1 MTSPALHPLEA
12 LLQKRIVIIDGAMG
26 TTLQQFKLTE
36 ADFRGERFKAHP
48 KDLKGNGDIL
58 VLTRPDVIASVHRR
72 FLEAGAD
79 IIETDTFNAQTIS
92 QADYDLEP
100 IVTELNVEAARLACR
115 VRDEFVAAN
124 PGRQCFVAGSMGPT
138 NRSASISRDANDAG
152 ARSVTYVQLVEAYRQ
167 QALGLIEGG
176 CDTLL
181 VETIFDTLNA
191 KAALFAIEE
200 AFEQI
205 GRRIPVQISVTIFDS
220 GRTLNAQTLE
230 AFWISVAHARPL
242 SVGINC
248 ALGPDQMRPYVEEFS
263 RIATCYFSCYPNAGL
278 PDPLSPTGFPLLPE
292 DMGLLMRD
300 FAEQGWLNI
309 AGGCCGN
316 TPEHIRCIVEALR
329 DVPPRTLP
337 ALKSVTAYAG
347 LEPLTLRPEIPFTL
361 IGERTNVTG
370 SPKFAKLILE
380 GKFDEGLK
388 IARQQVEGGAAIID
402 VNFDEGM
409 LDGEKAMTRFLNLIA
424 AELEIARVPV
434 MVDSSKWSVI
444 EAGLRC
450 IPGKP
455 IVNSLSLKEGEAAF
469 RERAKLVRRYGAA
482 AVIMAFDEKGQAD
495 SLPRRI
501 EICTRAYNIL
511 TQEVGFPAEDI
522 IFDPNVLTVATGME
536 EHNNYAIDFIEAA
549 RWIKASLPGARVSG
563 GISNI
568 SFSFRGNNPVREA
581 MHAVFLYH
589 AIHAGLDMG
598 IVNAGMLAVY
608 AEIEPQLKEL
618 VEDVI
623 LNRRPDATERLVT
636 FADSYKK
643 VGKTEAKEEAQW
655 RQLHVEQRLSHALIK
670 GIVDFIEADTE
681 EARHNYATPLEV
693 IEGPLMKGMSV
704 VGDLFGDGK
713 MFLPQVVKSAR
724 VMKKSVAYLL
734 PFMEEE
740 KKRTGNKQAQG
751 KVLLATVKG
760 DVHDIGKNIVGVV
773 LACNNYEVIDLG
785 VMVSSEKILAAAK
798 ELGVDVIGLSGLI
811 TPSLDEMV
819 HVAKEMEREGFSLPL
834 LIGGATTSKAHT
846 AVKIAQHYGNAV
858 VHVLD
863 ASRAVGVVSALLS
876 PTQRDEF
883 TANNN
888 REHERARLAHER
900 KRPSKPLLSIGE
912 SRKRAFRTDWKTLD
926 IPTPAFTGLKVVDDL
941 PLSEIRDYIDW
952 SPFFHAWEI
961 RGRYPALLDD
971 PEIGPRC
978 RELFNDAQTL
988 LNRLID
994 KKLIHGKAVYGFFPA
1009 SSGSPDNSLSG
1020 SPQATRS
1027 HQPVSH
1033 SPDDIILYTDDTRT
1047 EILTTFHTLRQQM
1060 DKPED
1065 QPNYALSD
1073 FIAPKDSGRRDYLGA
1088 FALTTGLGVDEI
1100 TRAFEADHDDYNSI
1114 LTKALA
1120 DRLAEASAEWLHL
1133 QGRLAWGF
1141 GRDEHLTNED
1151 LIKEQYRGIRPAPGY
1166 PAQPDHTEK
1175 RLLFDLLSAEK
1186 NAHVVLTE
1194 NFAMQPASAVSG
1206 LYFAHPE
1213 AKYFGVGMIA
1223 RDQVEDYA
1231 RRKGLDLPTMEKWLA
1246 PNLSYDPDKI
1256 VPAAPQKDSS
1266 APCGCGTT
1274 HA

>member
-1 MTSPALHPLEA
+1 MSTPALHPLEA

-26 TTLQQFKLTE
+26 TTLQQYKLTE
-36 ADFRGERFKAHP
+36 ADFRGERFKDHH
-48 KDLKGNGDIL
+48 KDLKGNGDLL
-58 VLTRPDVIASVHRR
+58 VLTKPEVIAEVHRS

-92 QADYDLEP
+92 QADYDLEA
-100 IVTELNVEAARLACR
+100 IVTELNVEAAKLACK

-124 PGRQCFVAGSMGPT
+124 PGRPCFVAGSMGPT
-138 NRSASISRDANDAG
+138 NRSASISRDANDPG
-152 ARSVTYVQLVEAYRQ
+152 ARGVTYVELVAAYKQ
-167 QALGLIEGG
+167 QALGLMEGG

-191 KAALFAIEE
+191 KAALFAVEE
-200 AFEQI
+200 AFEEI

-230 AFWISVAHARPL
+230 AFWISVAHAKPL

-248 ALGPDQMRPYVEEFS
+248 ALGPDQMRPYIEEFS
-263 RIATCYFSCYPNAGL
+263 KIATCYFSCYPNAGL

-292 DMGLLMRD
+292 DMGPLMRD

-316 TPEHIRCIVEALR
+316 TPAHIKSIAASLR
-329 DVPPRTLP
+329 DVAPRKLP
-337 ALKSVTAYAG
+337 TPAPSSQYAG
-347 LEPLTLRPEIPFTL
+347 LEPLKLRPEIPFTL

-380 GKFDEGLK
+380 GKLDEG
-388 IARQQVEGGAAIID
+388 ITVARQQVEGGANIID

-409 LDGEKAMTRFLNLIA
+409 LDGEKSMTRFLNLIA
-424 AELEIARVPV
+424 AELEIAKAPI

-455 IVNSLSLKEGEAAF
+455 IVNSLSLKEGEEAF

-495 SLPRRI
+495 SYQRRI
-501 EICTRAYNIL
+501 EICQRAYNIL
-511 TQEVGFPAEDI
+511 VNEVGFPAEDI
-522 IFDPNVLTVATGME
+522 IFDPNVLTVATGIE
-536 EHNNYAIDFIEAA
+536 EHNNYAVDFIEAT
-549 RWIKASLPGARVSG
+549 RWIKANLPLARVSG

-581 MHAVFLYH
+581 MHSVFLYH
-589 AIHAGLDMG
+589 AIKAGLDMG

-608 AEIEPQLKEL
+608 EDIEPELKQY

-623 LNRRPDATERLVT
+623 LNLRPEDGTERLVT
-636 FADSYKK
+636 FAENYKK

-655 RQLHVEQRLSHALIK
+655 RNLPVEERLSHALVK
-670 GIVDFIEADTE
+670 GIVDFIDADTE
-681 EARHNYATPLEV
+681 EARQKYATPLEV
-693 IEGPLMKGMSV
+693 IEGPLMNGMSV
-704 VGDLFGDGK
+704 VGDLFGAGK

-724 VMKKSVAYLL
+724 VMKKSVAYLM

-785 VMVSSEKILAAAK
+785 VMISSEKILAAAK
-798 ELGVDVIGLSGLI
+798 ELNVDVIGLSGLI

-819 HVAKEMEREGFSLPL
+819 HVAKEMEREGFKLPL

-846 AVKIAQHYGNAV
+846 AVKIAHHYSHAT

-863 ASRAVGVVSALLS
+863 ASRAVGVVGALLS
-876 PTQRDEF
+876 DNQREEF
-883 TANNN
+883 VANNKL
-888 REHERARLAHER
+888 EHERARIAHEK
-900 KRPSKPLLSIGE
+900 KRPSKPLLSLAE
-912 SRKRAFRTDWKTLD
+912 SRKRALQTDWKTVD
-926 IPTPAFTGLKVVDDL
+926 IATPAFTGIKVIDDL
-941 PLSEIRDYIDW
+941 PLKEIREYIDW

-971 PEIGPRC
+971 PELGARC
-978 RELFNDAQTL
+978 RELFNDAQKL
-988 LNRLID
+988 LDRLID
-994 KKLIHGKAVYGFFPA
+994 KPLIHGKAVYGFFPA
-1009 SSGSPDNSLSG
+1009 ASID
-1020 SPQATRS
+1020 
-1027 HQPVSH
+1027 
-1033 SPDDIILYTDDTRT
+1033 DDIILYTDESRT
-1047 EILTTFHTLRQQM
+1047 KVLTVIHTLRQQM
-1060 DKPED
+1060 DKPEG
-1065 QPNYALSD
+1065 QPNYALAD
-1073 FIAPKDSGRRDYLGA
+1073 FIAPADSGRKDYFGA

-1100 TRAFEADHDDYNSI
+1100 AREFEKDHDDYNSI

-1120 DRLAEASAEWLHL
+1120 DRLAEASAEWLHR
-1133 QGRLAWGF
+1133 QARIAWGF
-1141 GRDEHLTNED
+1141 GKDENLSNED

-1166 PAQPDHTEK
+1166 PACPDHTEK

-1186 NAHVVLTE
+1186 NAQVVLTE
-1194 NFAMQPASAVSG
+1194 NFAMHPASSVSG
-1206 LYFAHPE
+1206 FYFGHPE
-1213 AKYFGVGMIA
+1213 AKYFGVGMIG
-1223 RDQVEDYA
+1223 RDQVEDYSI
-1231 RRKGLDLPTMEKWLA
+1231 RKQMDIPALEKWLA
-1246 PNLSYDPDKI
+1246 PSINYDPDKI
-1256 VPAAPQKDSS
+1256 TAPTAPASNG
-1266 APCGCGTT
+1266 APCGCGTS